1 MLPIRTVVFTIA
13 LVAALFVKPLL
24 AANPDRPNVVW
35 IVSEDNSKHYL
46 RSFDPAGAVTPN
58 IDRLADSGLK
68 FTRAFSCGAVCSVA
82 RSTLATGVY
91 APRIGAQYHRRL
103 EMVTL
108 PSDWQLFHGYLR
120 DAGYYT
126 TNRSKTDY
134 NIRAGGRAWH
144 ASSKKAHWGNRTD
157 KSQPFFHMES
167 HATSHEGSLHFKEG
181 TFRNEKT
188 KTDPKSVKV
197 WPYFPDTELFRYTTA
212 RYHDRIKAIDDIVGK
227 TVAQL
232 EADGEIEN
240 TFIFYFGDHG
250 GVLPG
255 SKGYAQERGVHVP
268 LVVRIP
274 EKFRHLVH
282 PSMKRGSDVGGFVEF
297 IDFGPTV
304 LHLAGVN
311 VPKHMD
317 GEPFIGKKLSL
328 DDVNGRDEA
337 FSHADRFD
345 EKYDFVRALRK
356 GRYKYVRNYHGY
368 YPDGLQNNY
377 RYRMLAYQQ
386 WRTMWKAGKLN
397 AQQSQFFE
405 PRPAEQLFD
414 IEADPHEL
422 NNLAGDPK
430 HTARVV
436 DLRSR
441 LNTRLKAMPD
451 TSFYPEP
458 ILVKR
463 IVGQPVKFGE
473 SHRDAVATL
482 VDTAD
487 LALLPF
493 AEAKPKLEAALASD
507 DPLVRHWAVVA
518 CSNFGDRAKTLA
530 DQIKPLLKDKDHLV
544 RMRAAEFVGLTGTGD
559 PVPALMSVLAESD
572 SHVTALLTLNT
583 VVYLRDFKGIEFA
596 IGAKDVKARGGQV
609 QRRLEYLAK

>member
-1 MLPIRTVVFTIA
+1 MPLIRLVVFAIA
-13 LVAALFVKPLL
+13 LVVAPLL
-24 AANPDRPNVVW
+24 AANPQRPNVVF

-58 IDRLADSGLK
+58 IDKLASRGLK

-91 APRIGAQYHRRL
+91 TPRIGAQYHRRL

-134 NIRAGGRAWH
+134 NIRSGGRSWH
-144 ASSKKAHWGNRTD
+144 ASSKKAHWRNRGD
-157 KSQPFFHMES
+157 KNQPFFHMES
-167 HATSHEGSLHFKEG
+167 HAVSHESSLHFSEK
-181 TFRNEKT
+181 TFANEKT
-188 KTDPKSVKV
+188 KTDPQSVTV
-197 WPYFPDTELFRYTTA
+197 WPYFPNTELFRYTTA
-212 RYHDRIKAIDDIVGK
+212 RYHDRMKAIDDIVGR

-232 EADGEIEN
+232 EADGELEN
-240 TFIFYFGDHG
+240 TFVFYFGDHG

-282 PSMKRGSDVGGFVEF
+282 PSMKRGSTVAGFVEF
-297 IDFGPTV
+297 VDFGPTV

-311 VPKHMD
+311 VPEHMD
-317 GEPFIGKKLSL
+317 GEPFLGKELSL
-328 DDVNGRDEA
+328 DVVNGRDEA

-377 RYRMLAYQQ
+377 RYRMLAYRQ

-397 AQQSQFFE
+397 AQRSQFFE

-414 IEADPHEL
+414 IETDPHEL
-422 NNLAGDPK
+422 NNLAEDPK
-430 HTARVV
+430 HAERLAE
-436 DLRSR
+436 LRSR
-441 LNTRLKAMPD
+441 LNARLKAMPD

-463 IVGQPVKFGE
+463 IVGQPLKFGE
-473 SHRDAVATL
+473 SHRDAIATL
-482 VDTAD
+482 IDTAD

-493 AEAKPKLEAALASD
+493 DPAKPKLKNALASD
-507 DPLVRHWAVVA
+507 DPMVRYWAVVA
-518 CSNFGDRAKTLA
+518 CSNLGDAAKPLA
-530 DQIKPLLKDKDHLV
+530 EQVKPLLKDDDLLV
-544 RMRAAEFVGLTGTGD
+544 RMRAAEFVGITKTAD

-583 VVYLRDFKGIEFA
+583 VVYLRDFKGIAFD
-596 IGAKDVKARGGQV
+596 ITAKDVKAKGGQV
-609 QRRLEYLAK
+609 PRRLEYLAK